1 MFYIV
6 KGLWNKLPIYQ
17 EVEKVSGNAL
27 SKISAIP
34 VYLGQV
40 LMVKC
45 GSWTPEIEGSTPST

>member
-17 EVEKVSGNAL
+17 GVEKVSGNAL
-27 SKISAIP
+27 CKISAIL

-40 LMVKC
+40 LMVKY